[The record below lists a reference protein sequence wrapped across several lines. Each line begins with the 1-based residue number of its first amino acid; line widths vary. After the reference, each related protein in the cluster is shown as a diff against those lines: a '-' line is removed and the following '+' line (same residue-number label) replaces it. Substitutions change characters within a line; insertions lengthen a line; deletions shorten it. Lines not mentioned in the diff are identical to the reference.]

1 MGGKGGGANAFKNNK
16 LTVGEKKNNLL
27 LFAPPHDIWIFRR
40 LCIYLVFYNTMYRPL
55 IIQSYIT
62 FIFSFPTLK
71 EEKKRK
77 KYFSNFSTIIVLMY

>member
-62 FIFSFPTLK
+62 QRKKNLFRGKAYFYKIFST
-71 EEKKRK
+71 
-77 KYFSNFSTIIVLMY
+77 